1 MKISY
6 KRSIDRNMGLEVN
19 FWEMI
24 LRTTISFAV
33 LLFLARLLGK
43 KQLSQLTFFNYITGI
58 TIGSIAAEI
67 ASQKETPFIDGLLSL
82 IWWTLLTILMSWISL
97 KSSRAR
103 VLLDDEP
110 TILIKDG
117 KLSVK
122 SLKSTRM
129 HMDDLLM
136 MLREQSIFSIQDVH
150 YAVLE
155 TNGELSVFK
164 KPNQQEATKQDVKAD
179 VSLPVYMPR
188 EIISDGKIVQKNL
201 LELDLD
207 EEWVMRKLRKQ
218 GIDSVEDVFYAQLQ
232 TNGSLY
238 INLRKEIE

>member
-1 MKISY
+1 
-6 KRSIDRNMGLEVN
+6 MGLEVN

-67 ASQKETPFIDGLLSL
+67 ASQKETPFIDGLISL

-103 VLLDDEP
+103 VFLDDEP

-179 VSLPVYMPR
+179 VSLPVYMPS

-201 LELDLD
+201 LGLDLD